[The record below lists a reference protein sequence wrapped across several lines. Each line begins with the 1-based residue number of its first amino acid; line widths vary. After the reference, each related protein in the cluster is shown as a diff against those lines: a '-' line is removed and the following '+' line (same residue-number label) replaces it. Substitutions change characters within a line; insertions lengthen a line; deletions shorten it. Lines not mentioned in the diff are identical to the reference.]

1 MRRTHAVCLMLLLP
15 LSIALADTAQVIA
28 QADALHDQGQYAE
41 AKRILLD
48 AVGDAAGGAEK
59 ANLYWRAARETLETG
74 NQAEDAKQ
82 PAAAILRIFEEG
94 EGYANR
100 AVEADPQNDLGYYWK
115 SSNIGRWGQIKGI
128 LNSLVKAAPMR
139 ELLVKVVSLNP
150 DRSDAYYVLGQ
161 LYRELPGRPISF
173 GNADEA
179 VSLGRWAAELR
190 AAQVQSGA
198 EKALSYAYYTELA
211 KSLHKRNLSAAAR
224 AAGKAKKAA
233 KYAAAADPLA
243 KAAAYEAA
251 VALEAVSDRD
261 EATALVQWVIG
272 ELEKLTQSTAGDRK
286 DLEKARKVLA
296 GDW

>member
-1 MRRTHAVCLMLLLP
+1 MRRTIAVCIMLLLP

-28 QADALHDQGQYAE
+28 EAEALHDQGQYAE

-48 AVGDAAGGAEK
+48 AVGGAAGGAEK
-59 ANLYWRAARETLETG
+59 AELYWRAARETLETG

-82 PAAAILRIFEEG
+82 PAAAILKIFEEG
-94 EGYANR
+94 EGYADK
-100 AVEADPQNDLGYYWK
+100 AIEADPKNDLGYYWK

-128 LNSLVKAAPMR
+128 LNSLRKAPPMR
-139 ELLVKVVSLNP
+139 DLLVKVVGLNP

-190 AAQVQSGA
+190 AAQVRAGT

-211 KSLHKRNLSAAAR
+211 KSLHKRNLSANAR
-224 AAGKAKKAA
+224 AAEKAKKAA
-233 KYAAAADPLA
+233 KLAAAANPLA
-243 KAAAYEAA
+243 RAAAYEAS
-251 VALEAVSDRD
+251 VTLEAVSDRE
-261 EATALVQWVIG
+261 EAKALVQWVIG
-272 ELEKLTQSTAGDRK
+272 ELEKLASPTAGDTK
-286 DLEKARKVLA
+286 DLAKARKVLA